1 LRIQKRSADSE
12 WTEKD
17 RELVEKIADQ
27 AALALETSR
36 LVDESQRSS
45 QRDQVIANISSRV
58 RQTLD
63 IDSVV
68 RVAAGEFR
76 KVFDLKEAEISV
88 GAPSAEPPKIKKQTG
103 TLRMR

>member
-1 LRIQKRSADSE
+1 M
-12 WTEKD
+12 
-17 RELVEKIADQ
+17 EKIADQ

-88 GAPSAEPPKIKKQTG
+88 GDPTAEPPKSQKQTG
-103 TLRMR
+103 ALRMR

>member
-1 LRIQKRSADSE
+1 MG
-12 WTEKD
+12 
-17 RELVEKIADQ
+17 KIADQ

-68 RVAAGEFR
+68 RVAASEFR
-76 KVFDLKEAEISV
+76 RVFDLKEAEISV
-88 GAPSAEPPKIKKQTG
+88 GAPSTEPAKPRKHTG